1 MDNENLN
8 QVQEGLK
15 SENKSNTFSI
25 ISFVV
30 SSLSLLM
37 FPPFLGVIS
46 IIASVIGIFKEEKHA
61 KIALVVAIV
70 FMLLGMFFGLFF
82 SIIFNS

>member
-8 QVQEGLK
+8 QVQYSLK
-15 SENKSNTFSI
+15 NENKSNIFSI

-46 IIASVIGIFKEEKHA
+46 IITSVIGVFKEEKHA
-61 KIALVVAIV
+61 KIVINK
-70 FMLLGMFFGLFF
+70 GE
-82 SIIFNS
+82 